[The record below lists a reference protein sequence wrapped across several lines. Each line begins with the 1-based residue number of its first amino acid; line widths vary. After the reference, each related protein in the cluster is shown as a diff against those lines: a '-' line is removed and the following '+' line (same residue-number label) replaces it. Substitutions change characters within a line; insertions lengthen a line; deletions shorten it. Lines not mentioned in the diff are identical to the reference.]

1 MAPNEALPYKDLT
14 MKLVALMAITNADR
28 ASDLQALDRRF
39 IQETPEGMLFRVP
52 GLTKTRRS
60 GGPREVL
67 YPKFVL
73 DVRICPVNIL
83 SLYLKV
89 SQKHCTKLDKKQS
102 LFVGVKR
109 PHTAATISRWLK
121 EILFRAVLIQTFSRH
136 IQPDPPPL
144 QQQKPEE

>member
-1 MAPNEALPYKDLT
+1 MAPNEALPYKDLM

-28 ASDLQALDRRF
+28 PSDLQALDRRF
-39 IQETPEGMLFRVP
+39 LQKKKNSWGDVVQ
-52 GLTKTRRS
+52 GTRRS

-89 SQKHCTKLDKKQS
+89 LQKHCTQLDEK
-102 LFVGVKR
+102 
-109 PHTAATISRWLK
+109 
-121 EILFRAVLIQTFSRH
+121 
-136 IQPDPPPL
+136 
-144 QQQKPEE
+144 